1 MATEKPWSEIG
12 AGPPGSADINILGV
26 PFDGAVSNAAGAA
39 EAPVRLRELSK
50 ILPPFSEAGVDLRP
64 LRIHDYGDLT
74 VTSEWEGYFD
84 SVKEKAAGL
93 FRSGGFNLFLG
104 GDHSINIPLSAAFA
118 EHHYPAPVGMIHLDS
133 HCDLMDVYDG
143 LKWSHACP
151 QRRFLE
157 QPNAEPKRLFLLGI
171 RSYEAEELDF
181 INRHPSL
188 TVVGAGQFLQ
198 QTPGQTLQMICEAMS
213 GLESLYL
220 SLDIDVLDPAYA
232 PGTGTPEGGGLST
245 RQVFELVRN
254 IVERLPVKAMD
265 LVEVAPPLDHSDITS
280 WAALKIIYELF
291 AALALKKQ

>member
-39 EAPVRLRELSK
+39 EAPRRLRELSK
-50 ILPPFSEAGVDLRP
+50 ILPPFSETGVDLRP
-64 LRIHDYGDLT
+64 LKIHDRGDLEFT
-74 VTSEWEGYFD
+74 PDWESYFD
-84 SVKEKAAGL
+84 GVKEKAAEL
-93 FRSGGFNLFLG
+93 FRSGGFSLFLG
-104 GDHSINIPLSAAFA
+104 GDHSVTIPLAAAFA
-118 EHHYPAPVGMIHLDS
+118 EHHYPDPVGMIHLDS
-133 HCDLMDVYDG
+133 HCDLMDIYEG

-157 QPNAEPKRLFLLGI
+157 QPNAEPGHLFLLGI
-171 RSYEAEELDF
+171 RSFEAEELEF
-181 INRHPSL
+181 INQHPSL
-188 TVVGAGQFLQ
+188 TVVGAGQFLDQ
-198 QTPGQTLQMICEAMS
+198 HPGKTLQMICEAMS
-213 GLESLYL
+213 GVKSLYL
-220 SLDIDVLDPAYA
+220 SLDIDILDPAFA

-254 IVERLPVKAMD
+254 LVTRLPVKAMD